1 MGSPLPFNYLSRSPL
16 PFGCSSRT
24 ADSFAFGRG
33 SQLRRFSAKKTRLHH
48 ASHVHALCFQLT
60 QQRSLNT
67 AAGLKRKEGRK
78 EGIEGRKEGRKDIVY
93 SACVFVCVC
102 MS

>member
-78 EGIEGRKEGRKDIVY
+78 EGRKELKEGRKEGKI
-93 SACVFVCVC
+93 
-102 MS
+102 